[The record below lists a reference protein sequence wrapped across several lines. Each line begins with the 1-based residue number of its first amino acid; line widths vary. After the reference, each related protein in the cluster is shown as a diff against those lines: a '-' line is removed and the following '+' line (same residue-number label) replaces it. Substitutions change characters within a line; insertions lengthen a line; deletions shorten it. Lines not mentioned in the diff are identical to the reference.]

1 MNRLSDLKRM
11 ILLLLAGIL
20 SACSH
25 DDLIE
30 TRPAENGEPLVLT
43 AVMADATTGTRA
55 TPDNSWEGTETVI
68 VEVIDNYDN
77 YDDTTNPDWTQA
89 KRGIYTAGT
98 DGKLTFVSGTQSTW
112 LSDDETKLV
121 RAWHY
126 GDNSTT
132 FSSSWSV
139 QTNQTDDNYAKS
151 DLLFAQAT
159 VVSGRKE
166 IALKFYHQVAK
177 VVVHVRNVG
186 PVYGS
191 DDVSVTIGYM
201 NNIVMDG
208 TVSTD
213 KISENYLDWTLGNA
227 RGYITAYS
235 LGPKPLASD
244 ENETSLASFAALVIP
259 QTYNESLLPYLD
271 IKNGLRSYPCY
282 SSTEITWEAGHSY
295 TYEVTIMEE
304 NRVTVDNIT
313 VSGWDNGGN
322 YDLTTTE

>member
-1 MNRLSDLKRM
+1 M

-25 DDLIE
+25 DDLTE
-30 TRPAENGEPLVLT
+30 TSPAENGEPLVLT

-68 VEVIDNYDN
+68 VEVIDNYD
-77 YDDTTNPDWTQA
+77 DTTTPDWTQA

-126 GDNSTT
+126 GNNSEER
-132 FSSSWSV
+132 SDSWSV
-139 QTNQTDDNYAKS
+139 QTNQTGDNYANS
-151 DLLFAQAT
+151 DLLFAQTT
-159 VVSGRKE
+159 VIGRRE
-166 IALKFYHQVAK
+166 IALQFYHQVAK
-177 VVVHVRNVG
+177 VVVHIRNVG

-191 DDVSVTIGYM
+191 DEVSVRIG
-201 NNIVMDG
+201 NSTVVKDG

-213 KISENYLDWTLGNA
+213 NISGNYLNWTPGSTM
-227 RGYITAYS
+227 GTITAYS

-244 ENETSLASFAALVIP
+244 ENETSLASFTALVIP
-259 QTYNESLLPYLD
+259 QPVKVNELYLVIRERDSYRCYASKD
-271 IKNGLRSYPCY
+271 IVWN
-282 SSTEITWEAGHSY
+282 AGHSY
-295 TYEVTIMEE
+295 TYEVTITKESGVWV
-304 NRVTVDNIT
+304 NN
-313 VSGWDNGGN
+313 VSVSPWTSQDGGS
-322 YDLTTTE
+322 LETE

>member
-1 MNRLSDLKRM
+1 M

-25 DDLIE
+25 DDLTE
-30 TRPAENGEPLVLT
+30 TRPAENSEPLVLT

-77 YDDTTNPDWTQA
+77 MTTPDWTQA
-89 KRGIYTAGT
+89 KKGIYTAGT
-98 DGKLTFVSGTQSTW
+98 DGKLTFTSGEQSSW
-112 LSDDETKLV
+112 LSDTETKLV

-126 GDNSTT
+126 GDDSKVHPD
-132 FSSSWSV
+132 SWPV
-139 QTNQTDDNYAKS
+139 QRNQGTDDNYANS

-159 VVSGRKE
+159 TVSGRQE

-186 PVYGS
+186 PVYES
-191 DDVSVTIGYM
+191 DDVSVTIGDR
-201 NNIVMDG
+201 NNIVMNG

-213 KISENYLDWTLGNA
+213 DMDGNYFNWTQGNTM
-227 RGYITAYS
+227 GTITAYS
-235 LGPKPLASD
+235 LGPQPLAS

-259 QTYNESLLPYLD
+259 QTVESNYRYLV
-271 IKNGLRSYPCY
+271 IKNGNASYFCY
-282 SSTEITWEAGHSY
+282 SSTEITWSAGHSY
-295 TYEVTIMEE
+295 TYEVTITRE
-304 NRVTVDNIT
+304 NGVTVNNIT
-313 VSGWDNGGN
+313 VSDWGNGGN

>member
-1 MNRLSDLKRM
+1 M
-11 ILLLLAGIL
+11 IFLLLAGIL

-25 DDLIE
+25 DDLTE

-43 AVMADATTGTRA
+43 AVVADATTGTRA

-77 YDDTTNPDWTQA
+77 TTTPDWTQA
-89 KRGIYTAGT
+89 KKGIYTANT
-98 DGKLTFVSGTQSTW
+98 DGKLTFVSGEQSSW
-112 LSDDETKLV
+112 LSDNETKLV

-126 GDNSTT
+126 GDNSEDR
-132 FSSSWSV
+132 SDSWSV
-139 QTNQTDDNYAKS
+139 QTNQTGDNYAKS

-159 VVSGRKE
+159 VSGRKE
-166 IALKFYHQVAK
+166 IALQFYHQVAK
-177 VVVHVRNVG
+177 VVVHVHNVG

-201 NNIVMDG
+201 NNIVMNG

-213 KISENYLDWTLGNA
+213 NISENYLNWTLGNA

-235 LGPKPLASD
+235 LGPQPLASD

-259 QTYNESLLPYLD
+259 QTVESMRPYLV
-271 IKNGLRSYPCY
+271 IKNGNARYYCY
-282 SSTEITWEAGHSY
+282 SSTEIT
-295 TYEVTIMEE
+295 
-304 NRVTVDNIT
+304 
-313 VSGWDNGGN
+313 
-322 YDLTTTE
+322 

>member
-1 MNRLSDLKRM
+1 M

-25 DDLIE
+25 DDLTE

-77 YDDTTNPDWTQA
+77 TTTPDWTQA
-89 KRGIYTAGT
+89 KRGIYTAST
-98 DGKLTFVSGTQSTW
+98 DGKLTFTSGTQSSW
-112 LSDDETKLV
+112 LSDNETKLV

-126 GDNSTT
+126 GNNSEER
-132 FSSSWSV
+132 SDSWSV
-139 QTNQTDDNYAKS
+139 QTNQTGDNYAKS

-159 VVSGRKE
+159 VIRRQE

-191 DDVSVTIGYM
+191 DDVSVTIGEM
-201 NNIVMDG
+201 NNIVMNG

-213 KISENYLDWTLGNA
+213 NISENYLNWTPGSTM
-227 RGYITAYS
+227 GTITAYS
-235 LGPKPLASD
+235 LGPQPLASD
-244 ENETSLASFAALVIP
+244 GNETSLASFAALVIP
-259 QTYNESLLPYLD
+259 QTYNESLLPYLV
-271 IKNGLRSYPCY
+271 IKNGDMSYPCY
-282 SSTEITWEAGHSY
+282 SSTEITWSAGHSY

>member
-25 DDLIE
+25 DDLTE
-30 TRPAENGEPLVLT
+30 TRPAGNGEPLVLT

-68 VEVIDNYDN
+68 VEVIDNYD
-77 YDDTTNPDWTQA
+77 DTTTPDWTQA

-126 GDNSTT
+126 GNNSEER
-132 FSSSWSV
+132 SDSWSV
-139 QTNQTDDNYAKS
+139 QTNQTGDNYANS
-151 DLLFAQAT
+151 DLLFAQGK
-159 VVSGRKE
+159 VSGGQE

-235 LGPKPLASD
+235 LGQQPLAS
-244 ENETSLASFAALVIP
+244 NGSETSLASFAALVIP
-259 QTYNESLLPYLD
+259 QTVESYYYYLD

-304 NRVTVDNIT
+304 SRVLVENIT
-313 VSGWDNGGN
+313 VSDWGNGGN

>member
-20 SACSH
+20 SACSQ
-25 DDLIE
+25 DDLTE
-30 TRPAENGEPLVLT
+30 TRPVENGEPLVLT

-77 YDDTTNPDWTQA
+77 TTTPDWTLA

-126 GDNSTT
+126 GNNSEER
-132 FSSSWSV
+132 SDSWSV
-139 QTNQTDDNYAKS
+139 QTNQTDDNYANS
-151 DLLFAQAT
+151 DLLFAQTT
-159 VVSGRKE
+159 VIGRGE
-166 IALKFYHQVAK
+166 IALQFYHQVAK

-191 DDVSVTIGYM
+191 NDVSVTVGEM
-201 NNIVMDG
+201 NNIVMNG
-208 TVSTD
+208 TVNTD
-213 KISENYLDWTLGNA
+213 NISENYLNWTPGSTM
-227 RGYITAYS
+227 GTITAYS

-244 ENETSLASFAALVIP
+244 ENETSAALVIP
-259 QTYNESLLPYLD
+259 QTVESLFPYLD

-282 SSTEITWEAGHSY
+282 SSTELTWEAGHSY

-304 NRVTVDNIT
+304 SGVWVNN
-313 VSGWDNGGN
+313 VSVSPWTPQDGGS
-322 YDLTTTE
+322 LETE

>member
-1 MNRLSDLKRM
+1 M

-25 DDLIE
+25 DDLTE
-30 TRPAENGEPLVLT
+30 TRPAGNGEPLVLT

-68 VEVIDNYDN
+68 VEVIDNYD
-77 YDDTTNPDWTQA
+77 DTTTPDWTQA

-98 DGKLTFVSGTQSTW
+98 DGKLTFTSGTQSTW
-112 LSDDETKLV
+112 LSDNETKLV

-126 GDNSTT
+126 GDNSEER
-132 FSSSWSV
+132 SDSWSV
-139 QTNQTDDNYAKS
+139 QTNQTDDNYANS

-159 VVSGRKE
+159 TVSGRQE

-213 KISENYLDWTLGNA
+213 NISENYLNWTPGST
-227 RGYITAYS
+227 RGYITAYN

-259 QTYNESLLPYLD
+259 QTVKENEYYLVINNRREYSCYASKD
-271 IKNGLRSYPCY
+271 IVWK
-282 SSTEITWEAGHSY
+282 AGHSY
-295 TYEVTIMEE
+295 TYEVTITKESG
-304 NRVTVDNIT
+304 VWVDKII
-313 VSGWDNGGN
+313 VSSWTEQDGGS
-322 YDLTTTE
+322 LETE

>member
-25 DDLIE
+25 DDLTE

-77 YDDTTNPDWTQA
+77 TTTPDWTQA

-98 DGKLTFVSGTQSTW
+98 DGKLTFVSGEQSSW
-112 LSDDETKLV
+112 LSDNETKLV

-132 FSSSWSV
+132 LSSSWSV

-151 DLLFAQAT
+151 DLLFAQET
-159 VVSGRKE
+159 VSEGQKIV
-166 IALKFYHQVAK
+166 LKFYHQVAK

-191 DDVSVTIGYM
+191 DGVSVTIGDFNYQV
-201 NNIVMDG
+201 VMDG

-213 KISENYLDWTLGNA
+213 NISENYLNWTPGST
-227 RGYITAYS
+227 RGTITAYS
-235 LGPKPLASD
+235 IGSQPLAS
-244 ENETSLASFAALVIP
+244 NETSLASFAALVIP
-259 QTYNESLLPYLD
+259 QTVESNYCYLD

-282 SSTEITWEAGHSY
+282 SSTEITWEAGYSY

-304 NRVTVDNIT
+304 NRVMIDNIT
-313 VSGWDNGGN
+313 VSDWGNGGN
-322 YDLTTTE
+322 YDLTTE

>member
-25 DDLIE
+25 DDLTE
-30 TRPAENGEPLVLT
+30 TRPAENSEPLVLT
-43 AVMADATTGTRA
+43 AVMADATTDTRA

-77 YDDTTNPDWTQA
+77 TTTPDWTQA
-89 KRGIYTAGT
+89 KKGIYTAGT
-98 DGKLTFVSGTQSTW
+98 DGKLTFTSGEQSSW
-112 LSDDETKLV
+112 LSDNETKLV

-126 GDNSTT
+126 GDNSEEHPD
-132 FSSSWSV
+132 SWSV
-139 QTNQTDDNYAKS
+139 QRNQGTDDNYANS
-151 DLLFAQAT
+151 DLLFAQET
-159 VVSGRKE
+159 VSGRQE

-213 KISENYLDWTLGNA
+213 NISENYLNWTPGSTM
-227 RGYITAYS
+227 GTITAYS

-259 QTYNESLLPYLD
+259 QTVKEKEYYLVINNRREYSCYASKD
-271 IKNGLRSYPCY
+271 IVWK
-282 SSTEITWEAGHSY
+282 AGHSY
-295 TYEVTIMEE
+295 TYEVTITKESGVWV
-304 NRVTVDNIT
+304 NNIT
-313 VSGWDNGGN
+313 VSDWGNGGN
-322 YDLTTTE
+322 YDLTTE

>member
-1 MNRLSDLKRM
+1 M

-25 DDLIE
+25 DDLTE
-30 TRPAENGEPLVLT
+30 TRPAENSEPLVLT
-43 AVMADATTGTRA
+43 AVMADATTDTRA

-68 VEVIDNYDN
+68 VEVIDNYD
-77 YDDTTNPDWTQA
+77 DTTTPDWTQA
-89 KRGIYTAGT
+89 KRGIYTAST
-98 DGKLTFVSGTQSTW
+98 DGKLTFTSGTQSTW
-112 LSDDETKLV
+112 LSDNETKLV

-126 GDNSTT
+126 GDNSEEHPD
-132 FSSSWSV
+132 SWSV
-139 QTNQTDDNYAKS
+139 QRNQGTDDNYAES

-159 VVSGRKE
+159 VVRGGEE
-166 IALKFYHQVAK
+166 IALEFYHQVAK

-201 NNIVMDG
+201 DNIVING

-213 KISENYLDWTLGNA
+213 NISENYLNWTPGSTM
-227 RGYITAYS
+227 GTISTYS

-259 QTYNESLLPYLD
+259 QTVESLFPYLD

-304 NRVTVDNIT
+304 SGVWVNN
-313 VSGWDNGGN
+313 VSVSPWTPQDGGS
-322 YDLTTTE
+322 LETE

>member
-25 DDLIE
+25 DDLTE
-30 TRPAENGEPLVLT
+30 TRPAGNGEPLVLT

-68 VEVIDNYDN
+68 VEVIDNYD
-77 YDDTTNPDWTQA
+77 DTTTPDWTQA
-89 KRGIYTAGT
+89 KRGIYTAST
-98 DGKLTFVSGTQSTW
+98 DGKLTFVSGEQSSW
-112 LSDDETKLV
+112 LSDNETKLV

-126 GDNSTT
+126 GDNSEDR
-132 FSSSWSV
+132 SDSWSV
-139 QTNQTDDNYAKS
+139 QTNQTGDNYAKS

-159 VVSGRKE
+159 VSGRKE

-201 NNIVMDG
+201 YNIVING

-213 KISENYLDWTLGNA
+213 NISENYLNWTPGSTM
-227 RGYITAYS
+227 GTITAYS

-259 QTYNESLLPYLD
+259 QTVKEKEYYLVINNRREYSCYASKD
-271 IKNGLRSYPCY
+271 IVWK
-282 SSTEITWEAGHSY
+282 AGHSY
-295 TYEVTIMEE
+295 TYEVTITKESG
-304 NRVTVDNIT
+304 VWVDKII
-313 VSGWDNGGN
+313 VSSWTEQDGGS
-322 YDLTTTE
+322 LETE

>member
-25 DDLIE
+25 DDLTE
-30 TRPAENGEPLVLT
+30 TRPAENSEPLVLT

-68 VEVIDNYDN
+68 VEVIDNYD
-77 YDDTTNPDWTQA
+77 DTTTPDWTQA
-89 KRGIYTAGT
+89 KRGIYTAST
-98 DGKLTFVSGTQSTW
+98 DGKLTFTSGTQSTW
-112 LSDDETKLV
+112 LSDNETKLV

-126 GDNSTT
+126 GDNSEEHPD
-132 FSSSWSV
+132 SWSV
-139 QTNQTDDNYAKS
+139 QRNQGTDDNYANS

-159 VVSGRKE
+159 TVSGRQE

-213 KISENYLDWTLGNA
+213 DMDGNYFNWTQGNTM
-227 RGYITAYS
+227 GTITAYS
-235 LGPKPLASD
+235 LGPQPLASD
-244 ENETSLASFAALVIP
+244 GDETSLASFAALVIP
-259 QTYNESLLPYLD
+259 QTVESNYRYLV
-271 IKNGLRSYPCY
+271 IKNGNASYFCY
-282 SSTEITWEAGHSY
+282 SSTEITWSAGHSY
-295 TYEVTIMEE
+295 TYEVTITRE
-304 NRVTVDNIT
+304 NGVTVNNIT
-313 VSGWDNGGN
+313 VSDWGNGGN

>member
-11 ILLLLAGIL
+11 IFLLLAGIL

-25 DDLIE
+25 DDLTE

-55 TPDNSWEGTETVI
+55 PPDNSWEGTETVI

-77 YDDTTNPDWTQA
+77 TTNPDWTQA
-89 KRGIYTAGT
+89 KKGIYTAGT
-98 DGKLTFVSGTQSTW
+98 DGKLTFVSGEQSSW
-112 LSDDETKLV
+112 LSDNETKLV

-126 GDNSTT
+126 GNNSEDR
-132 FSSSWSV
+132 SDSWSV
-139 QTNQTDDNYAKS
+139 QTNQTGDNYAKS

-159 VVSGRKE
+159 VRGRQE

-191 DDVSVTIGYM
+191 NEVSVTIGDI
-201 NNIVMDG
+201 NNIVMNG

-213 KISENYLDWTLGNA
+213 NMDGNYLKWTPGNTM
-227 RGYITAYS
+227 GTITAYS
-235 LGPKPLASD
+235 LGPQPLASD

-259 QTYNESLLPYLD
+259 QTVESLLPYLV
-271 IKNGLRSYPCY
+271 IKNGSASYPCY
-282 SSTEITWEAGHSY
+282 SSTEITWESGHSY
-295 TYEVTIMEE
+295 TYEVTITIESGVWV
-304 NRVTVDNIT
+304 NNII
-313 VSGWDNGGN
+313 VSPWTEQDGGS
-322 YDLTTTE
+322 LETE

>member
-1 MNRLSDLKRM
+1 MHPAQA

-25 DDLIE
+25 DDLTE
-30 TRPAENGEPLVLT
+30 TRPAGNGEPLVLT

-77 YDDTTNPDWTQA
+77 YDDTTNPDWKLA

-98 DGKLTFVSGTQSTW
+98 DGKLTFTSGEQSSW
-112 LSDDETKLV
+112 LSDDETKFV

-126 GDNSTT
+126 GNNSEER
-132 FSSSWSV
+132 SDSWSV
-139 QTNQTDDNYAKS
+139 QTNQTGDNYAKS

-213 KISENYLDWTLGNA
+213 NISENYLNWTPGST
-227 RGYITAYS
+227 RGTITAYS
-235 LGPKPLASD
+235 IGSQPLAS
-244 ENETSLASFAALVIP
+244 NETSLASFAALVIP
-259 QTYNESLLPYLD
+259 QTVESNYCYLV
-271 IKNGLRSYPCY
+271 IKNRNMSYPCY
-282 SSTEITWEAGHSY
+282 SSTEITWESGHSY
-295 TYEVTIMEE
+295 TYEVTITRESGVWV
-304 NRVTVDNIT
+304 NNVI
-313 VSGWDNGGN
+313 VSPWTPQDGGS
-322 YDLTTTE
+322 LETE

>member
-25 DDLIE
+25 DDLTE
-30 TRPAENGEPLVLT
+30 TRPAGNGEPLVLT

-55 TPDNSWEGTETVI
+55 TPDNSWTGTETVI
-68 VEVIDNYDN
+68 VEVIDNYD
-77 YDDTTNPDWTQA
+77 DTTTPDWTQA

-98 DGKLTFVSGTQSTW
+98 DGKLTFTSGTQSTW
-112 LSDDETKLV
+112 LSDNETKLV

-126 GDNSTT
+126 GNNSEER
-132 FSSSWSV
+132 SDSWSV
-139 QTNQTDDNYAKS
+139 QTNQTGDNYANS
-151 DLLFAQAT
+151 DLLFAQTT
-159 VVSGRKE
+159 VIGRQE

-191 DDVSVTIGYM
+191 HEVSVTIGEM
-201 NNIVMDG
+201 NNIVMNG

-213 KISENYLDWTLGNA
+213 NISENYLNWTPGSTM
-227 RGYITAYS
+227 GTITAYS

-244 ENETSLASFAALVIP
+244 ENETSLASFTALVIP
-259 QTYNESLLPYLD
+259 QPVKVNELYLVIRERDSYRCYASKD
-271 IKNGLRSYPCY
+271 IVWN
-282 SSTEITWEAGHSY
+282 AGHSY
-295 TYEVTIMEE
+295 TYEVTITKESGVWV
-304 NRVTVDNIT
+304 NN
-313 VSGWDNGGN
+313 VSVSPWTSQDGGS
-322 YDLTTTE
+322 LETE

>member
-1 MNRLSDLKRM
+1 MTT
-11 ILLLLAGIL
+11 LLT
-20 SACSH
+20 
-25 DDLIE
+25 E
-30 TRPAENGEPLVLT
+30 TRPAGNGEPLVLT

-77 YDDTTNPDWTQA
+77 TTTPDWTQA
-89 KRGIYTAGT
+89 KKGIYTAGI
-98 DGKLTFVSGTQSTW
+98 DGKLTFTSGEQSSW
-112 LSDDETKLV
+112 LSDNETKLV

-126 GDNSTT
+126 GDNSEEHPD
-132 FSSSWSV
+132 SWSV
-139 QTNQTDDNYAKS
+139 QRNQGTGDNYANS
-151 DLLFAQAT
+151 DLLFAQET
-159 VVSGRKE
+159 VSGRQE

-177 VVVHVRNVG
+177 VVVHVRNVGPVYGSDNVG

-213 KISENYLDWTLGNA
+213 NISENYLNWTPGST
-227 RGYITAYS
+227 RGYITAYN

-259 QTYNESLLPYLD
+259 QTYNVLVIHQQKLLGKQAIP
-271 IKNGLRSYPCY
+271 IPTR
-282 SSTEITWEAGHSY
+282 
-295 TYEVTIMEE
+295 
-304 NRVTVDNIT
+304 
-313 VSGWDNGGN
+313 
-322 YDLTTTE
+322 

>member
-25 DDLIE
+25 DDITE

-68 VEVIDNYDN
+68 VEVIDNYD
-77 YDDTTNPDWTQA
+77 DTTTPDWTQA

-98 DGKLTFVSGTQSTW
+98 DGKLTFTSGEQSSW
-112 LSDDETKLV
+112 LSDTETKFV

-126 GDNSTT
+126 GNNSKER
-132 FSSSWSV
+132 SDSWSV
-139 QTNQTDDNYAKS
+139 QTNQTDDNYAES

-159 VVSGRKE
+159 VV
-166 IALKFYHQVAK
+166 KFYHQVAK

-213 KISENYLDWTLGNA
+213 NISENYLNWTLGST
-227 RGYITAYS
+227 RGYITAYN

-259 QTYNESLLPYLD
+259 QTVKENEFYLVINERDAYGCIASKD
-271 IKNGLRSYPCY
+271 IVWS
-282 SSTEITWEAGHSY
+282 AGHSY
-295 TYEVTIMEE
+295 TYEVTITRESG
-304 NRVTVDNIT
+304 VWVDNIT
-313 VSGWDNGGN
+313 VSPWTSQDGGS
-322 YDLTTTE
+322 LETE

>member
-1 MNRLSDLKRM
+1 M

-25 DDLIE
+25 DDLTE
-30 TRPAENGEPLVLT
+30 TRPAGNGEPLVLT

-77 YDDTTNPDWTQA
+77 TTTPDWTQA

-98 DGKLTFVSGTQSTW
+98 DDKLTFTSGTQSTW
-112 LSDDETKLV
+112 LSDNETKLV

-126 GDNSTT
+126 GNNSEER
-132 FSSSWSV
+132 SDSWPV
-139 QTNQTDDNYAKS
+139 QTNQTGDNYAKS

-159 VVSGRKE
+159 VIRRQE

-191 DDVSVTIGYM
+191 DDVSVTIG
-201 NNIVMDG
+201 NFTNQVVMDG

-213 KISENYLDWTLGNA
+213 NISENYLNWTPGCT
-227 RGYITAYS
+227 RGYITAYN

-244 ENETSLASFAALVIP
+244 GNETSLASFAALVIP
-259 QTYNESLLPYLD
+259 QTVESNYRYLV
-271 IKNGLRSYPCY
+271 IKNGNASYFCY
-282 SSTEITWEAGHSY
+282 SSTEITWSAGHSY
-295 TYEVTIMEE
+295 TYEVTITRE
-304 NRVTVDNIT
+304 NGVTVNNIT
-313 VSGWDNGGN
+313 VSDWGNGGN

>member
-77 YDDTTNPDWTQA
+77 TTTPDWTQA

-98 DGKLTFVSGTQSTW
+98 DGKLTFTSGEQSSW
-112 LSDDETKLV
+112 LSDTETKFV

-132 FSSSWSV
+132 LSSSWSV
-139 QTNQTDDNYAKS
+139 QTN
-151 DLLFAQAT
+151 
-159 VVSGRKE
+159 
-166 IALKFYHQVAK
+166 
-177 VVVHVRNVG
+177 
-186 PVYGS
+186 
-191 DDVSVTIGYM
+191 
-201 NNIVMDG
+201 
-208 TVSTD
+208 
-213 KISENYLDWTLGNA
+213 
-227 RGYITAYS
+227 
-235 LGPKPLASD
+235 
-244 ENETSLASFAALVIP
+244 
-259 QTYNESLLPYLD
+259 
-271 IKNGLRSYPCY
+271 
-282 SSTEITWEAGHSY
+282 
-295 TYEVTIMEE
+295 
-304 NRVTVDNIT
+304 
-313 VSGWDNGGN
+313 
-322 YDLTTTE
+322 

>member
-25 DDLIE
+25 DDLTE
-30 TRPAENGEPLVLT
+30 TRPAGNGEPLVLT

-77 YDDTTNPDWTQA
+77 TTTPDWTLA

-126 GDNSTT
+126 GNNSEER
-132 FSSSWSV
+132 SDSWSV
-139 QTNQTDDNYAKS
+139 QTNQTDDNYANS
-151 DLLFAQAT
+151 DLLFAQGK
-159 VVSGRKE
+159 VSGGQE

-191 DDVSVTIGYM
+191 NDVSVTVGEM
-201 NNIVMDG
+201 NNIVMNG

-213 KISENYLDWTLGNA
+213 NISENYLNWTPGSTM
-227 RGYITAYS
+227 GTITAYS

-259 QTYNESLLPYLD
+259 QTVESLFPYLD

-282 SSTEITWEAGHSY
+282 SSTELTWEAGHSY

-304 NRVTVDNIT
+304 SGVWVNN
-313 VSGWDNGGN
+313 VSVSPWTPQDGGS
-322 YDLTTTE
+322 LETE

>member
-11 ILLLLAGIL
+11 IFLLLAGIL

-25 DDLIE
+25 DDLTE

-43 AVMADATTGTRA
+43 AVMADTTTGTRA

-77 YDDTTNPDWTQA
+77 TTNPDWTQA
-89 KRGIYTAGT
+89 KKGIYTAGT
-98 DGKLTFVSGTQSTW
+98 DGKLTFVSGEQSSW
-112 LSDDETKLV
+112 LSDNETKLV

-126 GDNSTT
+126 GNNSEDR
-132 FSSSWSV
+132 SDSWSV
-139 QTNQTDDNYAKS
+139 QTNQTGDNYAKS

-159 VVSGRKE
+159 VSGRQE

-191 DDVSVTIGYM
+191 NEVSVTIGDI
-201 NNIVMDG
+201 NNIVMNG

-213 KISENYLDWTLGNA
+213 NMDGNYLKWTPGNTM
-227 RGYITAYS
+227 GTITAYS
-235 LGPKPLASD
+235 LGPQPLASD

-259 QTYNESLLPYLD
+259 QTVESLLPYLV
-271 IKNGLRSYPCY
+271 IKNGSASYPCY
-282 SSTEITWEAGHSY
+282 SSTEITWESGHSY
-295 TYEVTIMEE
+295 TYEVTITIESGVWV
-304 NRVTVDNIT
+304 NNII
-313 VSGWDNGGN
+313 VSPWTEQDGGS
-322 YDLTTTE
+322 LETE

>member
-1 MNRLSDLKRM
+1 M
-11 ILLLLAGIL
+11 
-20 SACSH
+20 
-25 DDLIE
+25 
-30 TRPAENGEPLVLT
+30 VLT

-77 YDDTTNPDWTQA
+77 TTTPDWTQA
-89 KRGIYTAGT
+89 KRGIYTAST
-98 DGKLTFVSGTQSTW
+98 DGKLTFTSGEQSSW
-112 LSDDETKLV
+112 LSDNETKLV

-126 GDNSTT
+126 GNNSEER
-132 FSSSWSV
+132 SDSWSV
-139 QTNQTDDNYAKS
+139 QRNQGTDDNYANS

-159 VVSGRKE
+159 VIRRQE

-213 KISENYLDWTLGNA
+213 NISENYLNWTPGST
-227 RGYITAYS
+227 RGYITAYN

-259 QTYNESLLPYLD
+259 QTVESLFPYLD

-304 NRVTVDNIT
+304 SGVWVNN
-313 VSGWDNGGN
+313 VSVSPWTPQDGGS
-322 YDLTTTE
+322 LETE

>member
-1 MNRLSDLKRM
+1 MDRLSDLKRM

-25 DDLIE
+25 DDLTE
-30 TRPAENGEPLVLT
+30 TRPEGNGELLVLT
-43 AVMADATTGTRA
+43 AVMADVTTGTRA

-77 YDDTTNPDWTQA
+77 TTTPDWTQA
-89 KRGIYTAGT
+89 KRGIYTAST
-98 DGKLTFVSGTQSTW
+98 DGKLTFVSGEQSSW
-112 LSDDETKLV
+112 LSDNETKLV

-132 FSSSWSV
+132 LSSSWSV
-139 QTNQTDDNYAKS
+139 QTNQTGDNYANS
-151 DLLFAQAT
+151 DLLFAQTT
-159 VVSGRKE
+159 VIGRQE

-191 DDVSVTIGYM
+191 HEVSVTIGEM
-201 NNIVMDG
+201 NNIVMNG

-213 KISENYLDWTLGNA
+213 NISENYLNWTPGSTM
-227 RGYITAYS
+227 GTITAYS

-259 QTYNESLLPYLD
+259 QTVESLFPYLD

-282 SSTEITWEAGHSY
+282 SSTELTWEAGHSY

-304 NRVTVDNIT
+304 SGVWVNN
-313 VSGWDNGGN
+313 VSVSPWTPQDGGS
-322 YDLTTTE
+322 LETE

>member
-1 MNRLSDLKRM
+1 M
-11 ILLLLAGIL
+11 
-20 SACSH
+20 
-25 DDLIE
+25 
-30 TRPAENGEPLVLT
+30 LT

-77 YDDTTNPDWTQA
+77 TTTPDWTQA
-89 KRGIYTAGT
+89 KRGIYTAST
-98 DGKLTFVSGTQSTW
+98 DGKLTFTSGEQSSW
-112 LSDDETKLV
+112 LSDNETKLV

-126 GDNSTT
+126 GNNSEER
-132 FSSSWSV
+132 SDSWSV
-139 QTNQTDDNYAKS
+139 QTNQTGDNYAKS

-186 PVYGS
+186 PVYES

-201 NNIVMDG
+201 DNIVING

-213 KISENYLDWTLGNA
+213 NISENYLNWTPGSTM
-227 RGYITAYS
+227 GTITAYS

>member
-1 MNRLSDLKRM
+1 MNRLSDLKRV

-25 DDLIE
+25 DDLTE
-30 TRPAENGEPLVLT
+30 TRPAENSEPLVLT
-43 AVMADATTGTRA
+43 AVMADATTDTRA

-77 YDDTTNPDWTQA
+77 TTTPDWTQA
-89 KRGIYTAGT
+89 KKGIYTAGT
-98 DGKLTFVSGTQSTW
+98 DGKLTFTSGTQSTW
-112 LSDDETKLV
+112 LSDNETKLV

-126 GDNSTT
+126 GDNSEEHPD
-132 FSSSWSV
+132 SWSV
-139 QTNQTDDNYAKS
+139 QRNQGTDDNYANS

-159 VVSGRKE
+159 TVSGRQE

-213 KISENYLDWTLGNA
+213 DMDGNYFNWTQGNTM
-227 RGYITAYS
+227 GTITAYS
-235 LGPKPLASD
+235 LGPQPLASD
-244 ENETSLASFAALVIP
+244 GDETSLASFAALVIP
-259 QTYNESLLPYLD
+259 QTVESNYRYLV
-271 IKNGLRSYPCY
+271 IKNGNASYFCY
-282 SSTEITWEAGHSY
+282 SSTEITWSAGHSY
-295 TYEVTIMEE
+295 TYEVTITRE
-304 NRVTVDNIT
+304 NGVTVNNIT
-313 VSGWDNGGN
+313 VSDWGNGGN